1 MRDIVIT
8 GVGVVSPIGL
18 GKVQFQASLCEGR
31 SGVRL
36 LQQYTGRSLPVTCG
50 GEVSDFDPKQYV
62 KPRKSLKV
70 MSRDVQFAYCAADQA
85 CADAGL
91 QPDNHDP
98 ERVGVVFGSDMIYCD
113 PAEIVG
119 AFRQCMVNDQFDFS
133 RWGSV
138 AFSEMFPLWLLK
150 YLPNMPACHIG
161 IAHDARGPT
170 NSITLGEVSSLLAI
184 SEGMRVIERG
194 QADVMIVG
202 GVGCR
207 LHPTCYTVRGAR
219 DLSRHEGDPAEAC
232 RPFDAARSG
241 LVMGEGAAAFVL
253 ESAQHARRRGA
264 KAVARVLSYA
274 NSFQP
279 HHNGL
284 AAPGAAIRNSI
295 TAALR
300 AAGVSPGRIG
310 HVNANGLGTV
320 VADAVE
326 AQAIHD
332 VLGDV
337 PVTAPK
343 SYFGNLGAGAGAVE
357 LVASL
362 LALESGEVP
371 PTLNYRTPDPE
382 CPVRVVNTAPCKSD
396 HPTALLLNQAHTG
409 QAVAM
414 VIAAPE

>member
-1 MRDIVIT
+1 
-8 GVGVVSPIGL
+8 
-18 GKVQFQASLCEGR
+18 
-31 SGVRL
+31 
-36 LQQYTGRSLPVTCG
+36 
-50 GEVSDFDPKQYV
+50 
-62 KPRKSLKV
+62 
-70 MSRDVQFAYCAADQA
+70 
-85 CADAGL
+85 
-91 QPDNHDP
+91 
-98 ERVGVVFGSDMIYCD
+98 
-113 PAEIVG
+113 
-119 AFRQCMVNDQFDFS
+119 
-133 RWGSV
+133 
-138 AFSEMFPLWLLK
+138 
-150 YLPNMPACHIG
+150 
-161 IAHDARGPT
+161 
-170 NSITLGEVSSLLAI
+170 
-184 SEGMRVIERG
+184 
-194 QADVMIVG
+194 
-202 GVGCR
+202 
-207 LHPTCYTVRGAR
+207 VRGAR

-241 LVMGEGAAAFVL
+241 LIMGEGAAAFVL

-264 KAVARVLSYA
+264 KSIARVLSYA

-284 AAPGAAIRNSI
+284 AAPGTAIRNSI

-300 AAGVSPGRIG
+300 AAGLSPGRIG

-320 VADAVE
+320 RADAVE

-343 SYFGNLGAGAGAVE
+343 SYFGNLGAGTGAVE
-357 LVASL
+357 MVASL

-382 CPVRVVNTAPCKSD
+382 CPVRVVNTVPCKSD

-414 VIAAPE
+414 VIAAAE